1 MTAEVAVLNRIGI
14 ALAADSA
21 VTIGRKAEKIYA
33 SADKLFQLH
42 ASAPVGIMIF
52 GSASIVGVPW
62 ETVIKTF
69 RKQIGSERYPA
80 LDDYVKSFN
89 SFLNT
94 PSNLFPEATQDRHAI
109 DGLSAN
115 LFLDLRD
122 QLKKAIGKAIEDE
135 AEVTDDDVARVCKKV
150 FEDRLALIKKQ
161 PELDGFG
168 EVDRRSIRKKYSKQL
183 RKLRAEVFGT
193 LPMSRRV
200 VGVLNEIVSQ
210 MLTCHYFGPM
220 RGGIVISGFG
230 EDEYMP
236 RLVAFDIEEFACG
249 RVRMVKT
256 REMAISSDNSGA
268 VVPFA
273 QQEMVQAFMEGV
285 DKSFMNHI
293 ISSTKEI
300 FHGAMSAIVNTVK
313 EVGPDVHEK
322 LEKEVMPAQRK
333 ALKSLFDNWA
343 QCTQGFWQP
352 VVEIVSSLPKD
363 ELAAMAESLV
373 NLTKFRRRVTRVRE
387 TVGGPIDVAVIT
399 KGDGFVWVNRKH
411 YFPAELNPR
420 AMAKYQNGG

>member
-21 VTIGRKAEKIYA
+21 VTIGREAEKIYA

-42 ASAPVGIMIF
+42 ASAPVGVMIF
-52 GSASIVGVPW
+52 GSASIVGMPW
-62 ETVIKTF
+62 ETVIKAF
-69 RKQIGSERYPA
+69 RKQIGSERYPT
-80 LDDYVKSFN
+80 LDDYARSFH
-89 SFLNT
+89 SFLNA
-94 PSNLFPEATQDRHAI
+94 PSNLFPEASQDRHAI
-109 DGLSAN
+109 GGLGAN

-122 QLKKAIGKAIEDE
+122 KLKNVIDKTIGDGED
-135 AEVTDDDVARVCKKV
+135 VTDKSIAKICKKV
-150 FEDRLALIKKQ
+150 FEERLALIRKR

-168 EVDRRSIRKKYSKQL
+168 EIDRRTIRKKYSKQL
-183 RKLRAEVFGT
+183 RKLRTEIFGS
-193 LPMSRRV
+193 LPISRQG
-200 VGVLNEIVSQ
+200 VGILNAIVSE
-210 MLTCHYFGPM
+210 MLTRHYFGPM

-230 EDEYMP
+230 EDEYLP

-249 RVRMVKT
+249 RVRIVKN
-256 REMAISSDNSGA
+256 REMAISNDNLGA

-285 DKSFMNHI
+285 DRNLMNHI

-300 FHGAMSAIVNTVK
+300 FHGAMSAIVSTMEKVN
-313 EVGPDVHEK
+313 PDIHDK
-322 LEKEVMPAQRK
+322 LEKEVVPAQRK
-333 ALKSLFDNWA
+333 ALKSLIDNWG
-343 QCTQGFWQP
+343 QCSQNFWQP

-399 KGDGFVWVNRKH
+399 KGDGFVWVSRKH

-420 AMAKYQNGG
+420 AMAKYQNGD